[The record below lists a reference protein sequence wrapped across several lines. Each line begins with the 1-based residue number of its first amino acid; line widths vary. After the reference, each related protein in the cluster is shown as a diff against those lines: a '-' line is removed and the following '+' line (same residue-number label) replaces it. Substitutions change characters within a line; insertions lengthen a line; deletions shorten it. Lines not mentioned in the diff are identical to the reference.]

1 MSKKNNSN
9 ADKQTDFDWC
19 LAKMLA
25 TAEPGTIFMAGG
37 FPNPEMFPFQ
47 SMEVQ
52 VDDNTRIEL
61 DEASIRPA
69 LQYQPT
75 LG

>member
-1 MSKKNNSN
+1 M
-9 ADKQTDFDWC
+9 
-19 LAKMLA
+19 LAKKLA

-47 SMEVQ
+47 TMDMR
-52 VDDNTRIEL
+52 VDEDTTIHL

-75 LG
+75 MG